1 MYDVVSGSYSILRK
15 NLLQDE
21 WLDPDLTSVTD
32 CDVKLSRI
40 FADMEEEFT
49 NADEEID
56 FHLAKYYTKK
66 GIRWNVYHKYLRPA
80 FKNKNLKILY
90 NTRVRKVG
98 DNNN

>member
-1 MYDVVSGSYSILRK
+1 M
-15 NLLQDE
+15 
-21 WLDPDLTSVTD
+21 
-32 CDVKLSRI
+32 KLARI

-56 FHLAKYYTKK
+56 FRLAKYYTKK

-80 FKNKNLKILY
+80 FKNENLKILY

-98 DNNN
+98 DKVVTFGKFLVESGMY